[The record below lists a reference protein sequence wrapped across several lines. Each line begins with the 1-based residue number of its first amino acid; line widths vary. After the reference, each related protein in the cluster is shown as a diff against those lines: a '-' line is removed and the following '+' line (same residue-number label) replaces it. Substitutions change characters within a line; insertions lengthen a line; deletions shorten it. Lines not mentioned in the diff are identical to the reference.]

1 MRVGKFICDKIR
13 LSFRWRN
20 YIKSMG
26 VFKMKKTSL
35 YILLP
40 ALVAAGLLS
49 PAPAAFGNEPAIQRS
64 CPELGNTYVTAT
76 ITNANAYVPFG
87 SILRSGLGGTVTATQ
102 HIAYTSTVKSSV
114 SGNISAGEIVSASI
128 SAGVSN
134 TKSSTTGTS
143 YTYSHPISNGKYG
156 NLQWVNWAATVS
168 VKKTVVVSPC
178 NFSQI
183 AAGTATVPRDSWGY
197 RYWEN
202 RLHTEQQPCAALR

>member
-1 MRVGKFICDKIR
+1 MRVGKFIYDKIR

-20 YIKSMG
+20 YIKSMR
-26 VFKMKKTSL
+26 VFKIKKTRL

-64 CPELGNTYVTAT
+64 CPELGNTYVAAT

-87 SILRSGLGGTVTATQ
+87 SILRSGSGGTVTATQ

-202 RLHTEQQPCAALR
+202 

>member
-20 YIKSMG
+20 YIKSMR
-26 VFKMKKTSL
+26 VFKMKKTRL
-35 YILLP
+35 HILLP

-87 SILRSGLGGTVTATQ
+87 SILRSGPGGTVTATQ

-202 RLHTEQQPCAALR
+202 

>member
-1 MRVGKFICDKIR
+1 MRVGKFIYDKIR

-26 VFKMKKTSL
+26 VFKMKKTRL
-35 YILLP
+35 HILLP

-87 SILRSGLGGTVTATQ
+87 SILRSGPGGTVTATQ

-134 TKSSTTGTS
+134 AKSSTTGTS

-168 VKKTVVVSPC
+168 VKKTVAVSPC

-202 RLHTEQQPCAALR
+202 